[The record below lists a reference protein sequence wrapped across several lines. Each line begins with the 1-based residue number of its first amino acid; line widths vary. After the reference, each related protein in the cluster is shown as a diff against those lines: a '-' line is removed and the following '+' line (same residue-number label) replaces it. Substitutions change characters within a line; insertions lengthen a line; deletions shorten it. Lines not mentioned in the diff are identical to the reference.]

1 MVHSRSLESAAEK
14 IMSYVSAATGCDP
27 VAALEMEPEYVKAIL
42 EPLGMLNHPIVF
54 MTDHQ
59 RPEILERLMAD
70 PDLPPTPPPPP
81 LLIIS
86 SFTDQ

>member
-1 MVHSRSLESAAEK
+1 
-14 IMSYVSAATGCDP
+14 MSYVSAATGCDP